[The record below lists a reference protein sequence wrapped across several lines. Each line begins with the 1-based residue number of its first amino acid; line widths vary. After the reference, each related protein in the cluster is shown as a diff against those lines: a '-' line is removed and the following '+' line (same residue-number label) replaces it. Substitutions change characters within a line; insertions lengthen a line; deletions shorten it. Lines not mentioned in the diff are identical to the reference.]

1 MKTKFGPRRSRG
13 FLYKSLFM
21 HEIFQNIYIYL
32 KKIFFSK
39 KILNQRCVWL
49 QCTHRKIVKHNKR
62 KLYLMGTDIMYI
74 VLKSRHKKQ
83 HSCEF
88 LNESTR

>member
-21 HEIFQNIYIYL
+21 HEIFQNIYIS
-32 KKIFFSK
+32 KEDIFFK

-49 QCTHRKIVKHNKR
+49 QCTHRIIEKHNKR
-62 KLYLMGTDIMYI
+62 KLYLMATDIMYI

-83 HSCEF
+83 HSCVF